1 MEQKESS
8 LQHAFTAN
16 HFEDVK
22 LKRSLTLLELH
33 RSHTEKNFSNEMF
46 EQKRLAFKLKCEA
59 KNIKRDKIDNYGR
72 IHGKKQN
79 RKRGKVMRKF
89 ESLIS
94 LPESNGIQGSLQSAP
109 QLGTECLTDGLP
121 GIVNDVGK
129 ELQNTEAESRVLMQ
143 EADKKLPNLKQQICN
158 SIGNNSGEKKDND
171 EIGDDIDNNN
181 NVSDGTNTR
190 KMKPNKLPKL
200 LNEKLNIKFS
210 KQGHMRRKSLLEY
223 SQTMIN
229 MKDYWVGDPMAIGSV
244 RRARKN
250 VEDMNSRSRS
260 MDKVHKLIREL
271 PVECTRNCNKPMFR
285 LESLVSSQQSV
296 VSTVDF
302 AAQRRAFEL
311 KQHPD
316 KHKRH
321 PGNLSLEKEDK
332 TGLSKVIEK
341 PKDTDKPETKM
352 ISGFDLKYLSSIF
365 RKNAMKKVAE
375 SRLDLNKKNKAMQK
389 RTQLVRNRSSVKT
402 AEQLVVDVNKSTRI
416 QVGYNFDPLSLLNGT
431 KK

>member
-1 MEQKESS
+1 MR
-8 LQHAFTAN
+8 HAFTAN

-94 LPESNGIQGSLQSAP
+94 LPESNGIQGSLQSAH
-109 QLGTECLTDGLP
+109 QLATECLTDGLP
-121 GIVNDVGK
+121 EIMNDEGK
-129 ELQNTEAESRVLMQ
+129 ELQNAEAESGVPMQ
-143 EADKKLPNLKQQICN
+143 KSDKKLPNLKQQISN
-158 SIGNNSGEKKDND
+158 SIRNYSGELNDNV
-171 EIGDDIDNNN
+171 EIGEDVDNNN
-181 NVSDGTNTR
+181 NVSDGTNKR
-190 KMKPNKLPKL
+190 KMKPNKLPNF

-210 KQGHMRRKSLLEY
+210 KGHMRRKSLLEY

-285 LESLVSSQQSV
+285 LESLVSSQRSV
-296 VSTVDF
+296 VSAVDF

-311 KQHPD
+311 KQRPD
-316 KHKRH
+316 KRKRH
-321 PGNLSLEKEDK
+321 PGNLPLEKEDE

-341 PKDTDKPETKM
+341 PKDAYKPETKI

-375 SRLDLNKKNKAMQK
+375 SRLDLNKKNKEIQK
-389 RTQLVRNRSSVKT
+389 RTQLVRNRSSLKT

-416 QVGYNFDPLSLLNGT
+416 QVGYNFDPLGLLNGRE
-431 KK
+431 K